1 MTKRNRA
8 VGNGTATA
16 EVLNVTVKGL
26 KEEEEGSGKESGGSI
41 RVLDR
46 AMSVLGFMAESRRQ
60 VGITEI
66 ADAVGLSKATVHRIL
81 STLRDYS
88 VVLKDDSGRYQMGPS
103 VLFWADAY
111 RHRAGLAEISRP
123 LLRRLWEESHETVH
137 LFIFEGGEAYY
148 LDKLDSP
155 HPVGMRSRIGAK
167 RDLYSTSGG
176 RAILAALSEAEL
188 DAYLDRTELLPRT
201 ENTVTDKEELKNL
214 LAAGRERVSAKK
226 WRRTRRASGAWGPP
240 SSTSGAARGGGEH
253 QCSGLSFQRQPSLAL
268 GAKIRE
274 TAWPFPGNW
283 DTGDNRRSEAGK
295 SDNKEEEPME
305 VRNSA
310 NPADVKRYDTEAL
323 RGEFLIRGLFA
334 PDEIPLVYSHVDRMI
349 TGSACPVSK
358 SLSLKGGKE
367 LGVDFFLQR
376 REMAVLNI
384 GDPGTVVTDGT
395 SRRLNRYEALYIG
408 MGTKDVSF
416 EPETGSTP
424 KFYLLSCPAHSAWPT
439 TLITR
444 EMAVKQALGT
454 KRNATNG

>member
-1 MTKRNRA
+1 
-8 VGNGTATA
+8 
-16 EVLNVTVKGL
+16 
-26 KEEEEGSGKESGGSI
+26 
-41 RVLDR
+41 
-46 AMSVLGFMAESRRQ
+46 
-60 VGITEI
+60 
-66 ADAVGLSKATVHRIL
+66 
-81 STLRDYS
+81 
-88 VVLKDDSGRYQMGPS
+88 
-103 VLFWADAY
+103 
-111 RHRAGLAEISRP
+111 
-123 LLRRLWEESHETVH
+123 
-137 LFIFEGGEAYY
+137 
-148 LDKLDSP
+148 
-155 HPVGMRSRIGAK
+155 
-167 RDLYSTSGG
+167 
-176 RAILAALSEAEL
+176 
-188 DAYLDRTELLPRT
+188 
-201 ENTVTDKEELKNL
+201 
-214 LAAGRERVSAKK
+214 
-226 WRRTRRASGAWGPP
+226 
-240 SSTSGAARGGGEH
+240 
-253 QCSGLSFQRQPSLAL
+253 
-268 GAKIRE
+268 
-274 TAWPFPGNW
+274 
-283 DTGDNRRSEAGK
+283 
-295 SDNKEEEPME
+295 ME

-395 SRRLNRYEALYIG
+395 SRRLNRYGALYIG

-454 KRNATNG
+454 KKECNERVINKYVHPDVVKSCQLSMGMTELAEGSVWNTMPTHTHERRMEVYMYFNLPEDGVVFHFMGQPSELRHIVVRSGEAVISPSWSIHSGVGSTSYSFVWGMAGENQTFSDMDGVPMSVLR

>member
-1 MTKRNRA
+1 
-8 VGNGTATA
+8 
-16 EVLNVTVKGL
+16 
-26 KEEEEGSGKESGGSI
+26 
-41 RVLDR
+41 
-46 AMSVLGFMAESRRQ
+46 
-60 VGITEI
+60 
-66 ADAVGLSKATVHRIL
+66 
-81 STLRDYS
+81 
-88 VVLKDDSGRYQMGPS
+88 
-103 VLFWADAY
+103 
-111 RHRAGLAEISRP
+111 
-123 LLRRLWEESHETVH
+123 
-137 LFIFEGGEAYY
+137 
-148 LDKLDSP
+148 
-155 HPVGMRSRIGAK
+155 
-167 RDLYSTSGG
+167 
-176 RAILAALSEAEL
+176 
-188 DAYLDRTELLPRT
+188 
-201 ENTVTDKEELKNL
+201 
-214 LAAGRERVSAKK
+214 
-226 WRRTRRASGAWGPP
+226 
-240 SSTSGAARGGGEH
+240 
-253 QCSGLSFQRQPSLAL
+253 
-268 GAKIRE
+268 
-274 TAWPFPGNW
+274 
-283 DTGDNRRSEAGK
+283 
-295 SDNKEEEPME
+295 ME

-454 KRNATNG
+454 KKECNERVINKYVHPEVVKSCQLSMGMTELAEGSVWNTMPTHTHERRMEVYMYFNLPEDGVVFHFMGQPSELRHIVVRSGEAVISPSWSIHSGVGSTSYSFVWGMAGENQTFSDMDGVPMSVLR

>member
-1 MTKRNRA
+1 MEIRFIQRIVILAGGILMTKRNRA

-214 LAAGRERVSAKK
+214 LAAGRERGFCEEVEENEEGI
-226 WRRTRRASGAWGPP
+226 RCV
-240 SSTSGAARGGGEH
+240 GAAILDLRGCPVGAVSISAPAYRFSDS
-253 QCSGLSFQRQPSLAL
+253 QSLAL

-274 TAWPFPGNW
+274 TALAIS
-283 DTGDNRRSEAGK
+283 R
-295 SDNKEEEPME
+295 
-305 VRNSA
+305 
-310 NPADVKRYDTEAL
+310 
-323 RGEFLIRGLFA
+323 
-334 PDEIPLVYSHVDRMI
+334 
-349 TGSACPVSK
+349 
-358 SLSLKGGKE
+358 E
-367 LGVDFFLQR
+367 LGYR
-376 REMAVLNI
+376 
-384 GDPGTVVTDGT
+384 G
-395 SRRLNRYEALYIG
+395 
-408 MGTKDVSF
+408 
-416 EPETGSTP
+416 
-424 KFYLLSCPAHSAWPT
+424 
-439 TLITR
+439 
-444 EMAVKQALGT
+444 
-454 KRNATNG
+454 

>member
-1 MTKRNRA
+1 
-8 VGNGTATA
+8 
-16 EVLNVTVKGL
+16 
-26 KEEEEGSGKESGGSI
+26 
-41 RVLDR
+41 
-46 AMSVLGFMAESRRQ
+46 
-60 VGITEI
+60 
-66 ADAVGLSKATVHRIL
+66 
-81 STLRDYS
+81 
-88 VVLKDDSGRYQMGPS
+88 
-103 VLFWADAY
+103 
-111 RHRAGLAEISRP
+111 
-123 LLRRLWEESHETVH
+123 
-137 LFIFEGGEAYY
+137 
-148 LDKLDSP
+148 
-155 HPVGMRSRIGAK
+155 
-167 RDLYSTSGG
+167 
-176 RAILAALSEAEL
+176 
-188 DAYLDRTELLPRT
+188 
-201 ENTVTDKEELKNL
+201 
-214 LAAGRERVSAKK
+214 
-226 WRRTRRASGAWGPP
+226 
-240 SSTSGAARGGGEH
+240 
-253 QCSGLSFQRQPSLAL
+253 
-268 GAKIRE
+268 
-274 TAWPFPGNW
+274 
-283 DTGDNRRSEAGK
+283 
-295 SDNKEEEPME
+295 ME

-384 GDPGTVVTDGT
+384 GDPGTVVTDGI

-454 KRNATNG
+454 KKECNERVINKYVHPDVVKSCQLSMGMTELAEGSVWNTMPTHTHERRMEVYMYFNLPEDGVVFHFMGQPSELRHIVVRSGEAVISPSWSIHSGVGSTSYSFVWGMAGENQTFSDMDGVPMSVLR